1 MRRATVNTPTRK
13 TTASMKIAM
22 AKKAGPKWSAWA
34 TRARAITAP
43 ERMVRNM
50 FTRPSDSWYVRARV
64 ASRLQ
69 CSVARICSAPDSIGR
84 GGISVDIDPSLIA
97 WKVARQVGQGL
108 EPATFEK
115 RRDAVMDVGDR
126 VRVDERGRPDLDGR
140 ASRDKKLQRV
150 FRARDAADPEHRNPD
165 RPRRLVREMYGERPD
180 RRPGQAAGA
189 KAESWLVSVEVD
201 RHADQGVNGAQRVG
215 AGRLDGPS
223 DDADVTHHR
232 RELDPERKLGS
243 SAHGLGHPGS
253 GARVV
258 A

>member
-108 EPATFEK
+108 EP
-115 RRDAVMDVGDR
+115 
-126 VRVDERGRPDLDGR
+126 
-140 ASRDKKLQRV
+140 
-150 FRARDAADPEHRNPD
+150 
-165 RPRRLVREMYGERPD
+165 
-180 RRPGQAAGA
+180 
-189 KAESWLVSVEVD
+189 
-201 RHADQGVNGAQRVG
+201 
-215 AGRLDGPS
+215 
-223 DDADVTHHR
+223 
-232 RELDPERKLGS
+232 ERKLGS
-243 SAHGLGHPGS
+243 SAHGLGHRGS

-258 A
+258 AEVKATLFDIRTGDVDLKAGDARNTVESRSELAVFGGRLAVDIDEHRKVPPSPLRRIVADERIGARPLQTDRVEHPAGRLRDAWRRGALARPREDPLGT